1 MVGRFCALLNNQCY
15 DFKACYFNIKILEH
29 AQTEFDPQSLTQK
42 CLTLGLGE
50 NSIWPG
56 GKEPFA
62 AGFQHNEWFRGEGC
76 INVNFLWLD
85 ILVQGFRV
93 K

>member
-1 MVGRFCALLNNQCY
+1 MKIFWIRRL
-15 DFKACYFNIKILEH
+15 KILEH
-29 AQTEFDPQSLTQK
+29 AHTDPDQQSLIPK

-62 AGFQHNEWFRGEGC
+62 AGFQHNEWLRGERVAWMC
-76 INVNFLWLD
+76 IFLLLD
-85 ILVQGFRV
+85 ISAVYFSQIESAHFM
-93 K
+93 